1 MQTEKG
7 LNPDLQPKFCNRR
20 TGGYSRATVYIEL
33 AFHLV
38 LPLRIYNY
46 KSKFPVNNKLLQDM
60 KSYLFIFY
68 FFLQNF
74 GRKSEE
80 SQKEMKILLDVYKGA
95 AKDLRDKVEVKIRQM
110 NCGKYFYEQ
119 SHDFLFFFFPL
130 CAVQLISAEKKLK
143 EEIEE
148 QKVRIENLEKEL
160 EKYKGALA
168 DEEAI
173 KRLKMAD
180 ETIEQLQK
188 NLAATKQVTYNHL
201 FSFKKN

>member
-1 MQTEKG
+1 
-7 LNPDLQPKFCNRR
+7 
-20 TGGYSRATVYIEL
+20 
-33 AFHLV
+33 
-38 LPLRIYNY
+38 
-46 KSKFPVNNKLLQDM
+46 
-60 KSYLFIFY
+60 
-68 FFLQNF
+68 
-74 GRKSEE
+74 
-80 SQKEMKILLDVYKGA
+80 MKILLDVYKGA
-95 AKDLRDKVEVKIRQM
+95 AKDLRDKVEVKIRQV
-110 NCGKYFYEQ
+110 NCGKFFFYEK
-119 SHDFLFFFFPL
+119 SYDLLFSFPFY
-130 CAVQLISAEKKLK
+130 AIQLISAEKKLK

-201 FSFKKN
+201 FSFKKNKFSFQLVAPYDDTVK

>member
-1 MQTEKG
+1 M
-7 LNPDLQPKFCNRR
+7 
-20 TGGYSRATVYIEL
+20 
-33 AFHLV
+33 
-38 LPLRIYNY
+38 
-46 KSKFPVNNKLLQDM
+46 
-60 KSYLFIFY
+60 IF
-68 FFLQNF
+68 F
-74 GRKSEE
+74 S
-80 SQKEMKILLDVYKGA
+80 
-95 AKDLRDKVEVKIRQM
+95 
-110 NCGKYFYEQ
+110 
-119 SHDFLFFFFPL
+119 FFFPL
-130 CAVQLISAEKKLK
+130 CAIQLISAEKKLK

-148 QKVRIENLEKEL
+148 QKVRIESLEKEL